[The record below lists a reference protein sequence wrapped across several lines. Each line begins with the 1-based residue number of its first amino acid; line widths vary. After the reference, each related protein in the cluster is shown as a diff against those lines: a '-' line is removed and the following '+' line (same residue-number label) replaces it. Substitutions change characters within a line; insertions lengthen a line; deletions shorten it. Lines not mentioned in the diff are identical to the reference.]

1 MEKDDIMSARYMV
14 EDIMFEVRELRDN
27 ADGAA
32 KRDFRRA
39 AEELERASNAL
50 VTAYGFLAAGLDGEE
65 E

>member
-1 MEKDDIMSARYMV
+1 MEKDDIMSVRYMV
-14 EDIMFEVRELRDN
+14 EDIMFEVRELRESS
-27 ADGAA
+27 DGAV